1 MFLPLYILY
10 QNDFFHDG
18 GPYHIEN
25 QYTDLLCKSMDWFLL
40 NKDLRHDKVT
50 ES

>member
-1 MFLPLYILY
+1 MFFPLYILY
-10 QNDFFHDG
+10 QNYFFHDG
-18 GPYHIEN
+18 GLYHIEN
-25 QYTDLLCKSMDWFLL
+25 QYIDLLCKSMDWFLL